1 MNNTLLVAIGLL
13 IVAVCSVGI
22 ASVTSAPA
30 VIIYLVGLVI
40 WLIGIQVYY
49 KVKCRISQRKKVNN
63 KYKITV
69 DLLH

>member
-22 ASVTSAPA
+22 ASVISVPS

-40 WLIGIQVYY
+40 WLIGIQIYY
-49 KVKCRISQRKKVNN
+49 KVKCRISQIKQSQQ
-63 KYKITV
+63 
-69 DLLH
+69 